1 MRSFRKVHVP
11 NLVEN
16 IAHKVSKGSKF
27 WNGYTL
33 TLNLEPLRSGVEMM
47 ESIPTPARRKP
58 TQLEQYAAEL
68 RKWRRMRTTARK
80 NVAKFSRLV
89 RYHRSLEKQ
98 PAVGDQ

>member
-1 MRSFRKVHVP
+1 MRQFRKLHVP
-11 NLVEN
+11 NLVAN
-16 IAHKVSKGSKF
+16 IAGKVSRGEKVWG
-27 WNGYTL
+27 GYPL
-33 TLNLEPLRSGVEMM
+33 TLYLEPLRSGVEMM

-98 PAVGDQ
+98 PAVGNQ

>member
-1 MRSFRKVHVP
+1 MQCFRRADVP
-11 NLVEN
+11 NLVAA
-16 IAHKVSKGSKF
+16 IAGKFSRGESRWGS
-27 WNGYTL
+27 YTIYFD
-33 TLNLEPLRSGVEMM
+33 LEPLQRGVEMM

>member
-1 MRSFRKVHVP
+1 MFRKHHVP
-11 NLVEN
+11 KLVFN
-16 IAHKVSKGSKF
+16 IASKVSSGQKPWSEF
-27 WNGYTL
+27 TL
-33 TLNLEPLRSGVEMM
+33 YLNLDSLRSGVEMM

-80 NVAKFSRLV
+80 NVAKYSRLV

-98 PAVGDQ
+98 PAVGGQ

>member
-1 MRSFRKVHVP
+1 MRSFRKVFVP
-11 NLVEN
+11 YVVSN
-16 IAHKVSKGSKF
+16 IAGKVSRGEKAWS
-27 WNGYTL
+27 GYAL
-33 TLNLEPLRSGVEMM
+33 TLNLESLRSGVEMM